1 MRVILLSAGLLLCC
15 CIAHGQTLEAWP
27 PDAGVVGDEQLPL
40 VAESLQVAIDHQFAS
55 SVHTQVY
62 QNLSEQQL
70 EGRFRQTVL
79 DGERV
84 QGFAYWNGETKIVGE
99 VFEKEVARA
108 IYEQTTGLR
117 RDPGLLEDDGVN
129 TFRFRVFP
137 IEPGERKKV
146 EVRTGVYLAR
156 NGRSVTYRAQLG
168 GPDASIAIELRDE
181 RTLTNLRSSSHQI
194 DVERAGDG
202 LLRVSARN
210 GGDQLVLQYDVDEPA
225 WTVSTRVHRDPG
237 QPAYLAISMPTPLDK
252 SDVSPKDITLL
263 LDCSGSM
270 LGEPLEQERRSAA
283 AIIERLGRYDR
294 LNVIAF
300 DDTVDLLFGKPRP
313 VTDDVKQ
320 QAAAFLRQNVRGGGT
335 DIAGALRRAMAA
347 QESDAR
353 PHVVI
358 LLTDGNANDIQQV
371 FKAAGDRRDVQL
383 FTVGLGNGIN
393 GALLSRLAKEM
404 RGRAL
409 FVRTA
414 ESLVEQMGRLFAQLD
429 EPLLL
434 NVTVES
440 EGLPL
445 LRVFPRSIAD
455 LQPGEE
461 LLVMARVP
469 DSGNLNL
476 AIGGTIAGRAVR
488 HEVAVAIPEAVRQPW
503 VGRLWAAARVDD
515 LTEEMQLQGETDE
528 LKNETIELAL
538 AYNLVSRYTSFLA
551 IPESELTGDSQQ
563 LMQSARARKQVIM
576 AQRKDALA
584 LSRDNMPPGD
594 PLLTVEAPAD
604 ARQVTAYFPF
614 GLVKDLHFNPYTGKW
629 QVRFLVP
636 SDVEDGDYEV
646 RVRVVLADGTSQW
659 STARYHIDSEEPDFD
674 VELVPVPGGVAV
686 LVFANEAVREAR
698 VALVADPDQRI
709 ALEPNVRGSLYSG
722 FFPLPAGVHELRI
735 VVADTA
741 RNEADDVASV
751 VVEE

>member
-1 MRVILLSAGLLLCC
+1 MRAFLLTSGLLLCC
-15 CIAHGQTLEAWP
+15 CIAHGQTLEASP
-27 PDAGVVGDEQLPL
+27 QDAGVVGEDQLPL
-40 VAESLQVAIDHQFAS
+40 VAESLQVTIDHQFAT
-55 SVHTQVY
+55 SVHTQAY
-62 QNLSEQQL
+62 ENLSAVRL
-70 EGRFRQTVL
+70 EGRFRQAML

-129 TFRFRVFP
+129 AFSFRVFP
-137 IEPGERKKV
+137 IEPNERKKI

-156 NGRSVTYRAQLG
+156 SGRTVTHRAQLG
-168 GPDASIAIELRDE
+168 GPDASIVVELRDE
-181 RTLTNLRSSSHQI
+181 RKLTNIRSSSHQLDI
-194 DVERAGDG
+194 ERAGG

-225 WTVSTRVHRDPG
+225 WTISTSVHRDPG

-252 SDVSPKDITLL
+252 SDVSPKDVTLL

-270 LGEPLEQERRSAA
+270 AGEPLEQERLSAA
-283 AIIERLGRYDR
+283 AIIKRLGSYDR
-294 LNVIAF
+294 LNVVTF

-313 VTDDVKQ
+313 VTDQVRQ
-320 QAAAFLRQNVRGGGT
+320 QATAFLGRDMRGGGT
-335 DIAGALRRAMAA
+335 DIAGALQRTLAA
-347 QESDAR
+347 QETDSR

-358 LLTDGNANDIQQV
+358 LLTDGNANDVQQV
-371 FKAAGDRRDVQL
+371 FAATAKRQDVQL

-440 EGLPL
+440 DGQPL
-445 LRVFPRSIAD
+445 LRMFPRTIAD

-469 DSGNLNL
+469 DSGAVNL

-488 HEVAVAIPEAVRQPW
+488 HEATVSIPEAVRQPW

-515 LTEEMQLQGETDE
+515 LTEEMQLRGETDE
-528 LKNETIELAL
+528 LKTETIELAL

-551 IPESELTGDSQQ
+551 IPESELNDASQE
-563 LMQSARARKQVIM
+563 LMQSARARKQAIM

-594 PLLTVEAPAD
+594 PLLTIEAPAD

-614 GLVKDLHFNPYTGKW
+614 GLVKDLHFNPHSGQW

-636 SDVEDGDYEV
+636 ANIEDGSYQV
-646 RVRVVLADGTSQW
+646 RLLVVLADGTSQW
-659 STARYHIDSEEPDFD
+659 STAQYRIDSDEPDFD
-674 VELVPVPGGVAV
+674 LEVVPVPGGVAI
-686 LVFANEAVREAR
+686 LVFANEAVREAQ
-698 VALVADPDQRI
+698 VALAADPDQRI
-709 ALEPNVRGSLYSG
+709 QLEPNARGTLFSG
-722 FFPLPAGVHELRI
+722 FFPLPAGVHELRV

-741 RNEADDVASV
+741 RNEADDVAIV
-751 VVEE
+751 VVGE